1 MVGIAVTVYTVDAN
15 CRIPLVSETFGRA
28 SMSDL
33 DDLIAAAKQGY
44 LQRVNAILEA
54 DNSLVNQKDESGA
67 TPVHYAALNGHS
79 HIVRLPVQ
87 RRNPPLGSD
96 FLACSL
102 QERLHVSNSV
112 GRLGVSAA

>member
-54 DNSLVNQKDESGA
+54 DNSLVNQKGRVRRHARTLCGA
-67 TPVHYAALNGHS
+67 
-79 HIVRLPVQ
+79 
-87 RRNPPLGSD
+87 
-96 FLACSL
+96 
-102 QERLHVSNSV
+102 ERP
-112 GRLGVSAA
+112 